1 LFVFENGVF
10 NVLFQ
15 PARCDD
21 VSGVWQ
27 EIGARG
33 YWLVNFR
40 HHGALATLFE
50 TTTPERRTTSLTLV
64 HRARR
69 ATLIR
74 SSLPIDPS
82 SRTPERITVSGFFV
96 CPNTQKG
103 DFKDEMELDVWRSA
117 GSRYRLAEFSADF
130 GVHRNPATGNRL

>member
-1 LFVFENGVF
+1 MDEQLEQVIKQLESWSENHTKIPLTVEIGFCSIGSTCRLRVFENLFVFENGVF

-27 EIGARG
+27 EIGASG

-50 TTTPERRTTSLTLV
+50 TTTPERRTTSVTLV

-69 ATLIR
+69 ATLI
-74 SSLPIDPS
+74 
-82 SRTPERITVSGFFV
+82 
-96 CPNTQKG
+96 
-103 DFKDEMELDVWRSA
+103 
-117 GSRYRLAEFSADF
+117 
-130 GVHRNPATGNRL
+130 